1 MNVSAPDLPHPIPIT
16 PIVQLMFD
24 MGCTGNGSD
33 VFGSDICTCK
43 PYLVFAIEEC
53 IRTAQRGGVGVVVYF
68 RKEGRALGEV
78 TKSVNL
84 ASPVP
89 SFLNGWGILVRVI
102 GTWCTT

>member
-1 MNVSAPDLPHPIPIT
+1 MSVYPGLPVSFKRLIT
-16 PIVQLMFD
+16 RR
-24 MGCTGNGSD
+24 TGNGSD

-78 TKSVNL
+78 TKS
-84 ASPVP
+84 AP
-89 SFLNGWGILVRVI
+89 SFLCLAFPSASLATGEFA